1 MNWLFF
7 ALLGPAIYVIINF
20 IDKYIISRKIKDY
33 SAMPIFG
40 SITGFVI
47 GLLFWALSNYP
58 ILQPFDALILI
69 LSGVFT
75 IWGTVFYFKAL
86 SSEEASNVVLFFQ
99 AIPLMVLV
107 LSIIFLH
114 ESLTTVQGFGFLI
127 ILAATTYALKKTGGA
142 RFRLNK
148 ALILV
153 LIADAFWAVA
163 AVLVTLAINAN
174 SFTEIL
180 SYESWGIGV
189 GGLILYLFF
198 PKKRRAFHKTVQT
211 AGLKIIFI
219 VFVNEVIF
227 VIAKS
232 VTYYAYS
239 LGPTAQVSVLGG
251 TQVLFGVLYGWF
263 LTKKFPKIFKEDI
276 RRSTLIKKFIL
287 AIFTVFGILL
297 IT

>member
-219 VFVNEVIF
+219 VFANEVVF

>member
-232 VTYYAYS
+232 VTYYA
-239 LGPTAQVSVLGG
+239 
-251 TQVLFGVLYGWF
+251 
-263 LTKKFPKIFKEDI
+263 
-276 RRSTLIKKFIL
+276 
-287 AIFTVFGILL
+287 
-297 IT
+297 

>member
-114 ESLTTVQGFGFLI
+114 ESLTLAQGFGFLI

-219 VFVNEVIF
+219 VFVNEVVF

-276 RRSTLIKKFIL
+276 RRSILIKKFIL

>member
-1 MNWLFF
+1 
-7 ALLGPAIYVIINF
+7 
-20 IDKYIISRKIKDY
+20 
-33 SAMPIFG
+33 MPIFG

-219 VFVNEVIF
+219 VFVNEVVF

>member
-114 ESLTTVQGFGFLI
+114 ESLTLAQGFGFLI

>member
-1 MNWLFF
+1 M
-7 ALLGPAIYVIINF
+7 LL
-20 IDKYIISRKIKDY
+20 
-33 SAMPIFG
+33 
-40 SITGFVI
+40 
-47 GLLFWALSNYP
+47 
-58 ILQPFDALILI
+58 
-69 LSGVFT
+69 
-75 IWGTVFYFKAL
+75 
-86 SSEEASNVVLFFQ
+86 
-99 AIPLMVLV
+99 
-107 LSIIFLH
+107 
-114 ESLTTVQGFGFLI
+114 
-127 ILAATTYALKKTGGA
+127 KTGGA

-263 LTKKFPKIFKEDI
+263 LTKKV
-276 RRSTLIKKFIL
+276 S
-287 AIFTVFGILL
+287 
-297 IT
+297 

>member
-47 GLLFWALSNYP
+47 GLLFWAFSNYP

-219 VFVNEVIF
+219 VFVNEVVF